1 VIPAFYPWFSGKI
14 KPAIKTIKH

>member
-1 VIPAFYPWFSGKI
+1 VIPAFYPWFSGKT